1 MEGKVMMDQSSSD
14 NCGQVY
20 SIKIL
25 NIFNPEWQLINTKTV
40 IKTSQNTC

>member
-14 NCGQVY
+14 NCGQVC

-25 NIFNPEWQLINTKTV
+25 NIFDPEWQLINTKTV
-40 IKTSQNTC
+40 IKKSQNTC